1 MINSVVRQED
11 MSPTGRLR
19 VTQQADGDVIV
30 TATDGKGNQTS
41 VEFCSITSGGGQ
53 SPRTL
58 KALRDLYIA
67 MELDNNDPACIQR
80 ALNQKV

>member
-1 MINSVVRQED
+1 MIKSVVRQED

-19 VTQQADGDVIV
+19 VTLQVDGDVIV
-30 TATDGKGNQTS
+30 TATDGDGNHTS

-53 SPRTL
+53 SPRTQ

-67 MELDNNDPACIQR
+67 MELDNEDPSCTQR